1 MHLVSACVL
10 LKMSLNSGNRFC
22 IYFVDLFAVSL
33 VSWICMIDVLFREL
47 FIKLCRFGNDVLSDD
62 AFQVIL
68 FVSCSVLVFVL
79 VIGVGA
85 AGSRGGCEYSLI
97 FSKHLS
103 VSVINWLGRKE
114 NSFLRVLDVG
124 MVIWLWMYSYIF
136 VCIEF

>member
-1 MHLVSACVL
+1 MRLVSACVL

-33 VSWICMIDVLFREL
+33 VSWICMIAVLFREL

-62 AFQVIL
+62 AFQVIMV
-68 FVSCSVLVFVL
+68 VSCSVLAFIL

-85 AGSRGGCEYSLI
+85 AGSEGGCEYSLM

-103 VSVINWLGRKE
+103 VSVINWFGRKG
-114 NSFLRVLDVG
+114 NFFLRGVG
-124 MVIWLWMYSYIF
+124 GGV
-136 VCIEF
+136 V